1 MTEKTK
7 PYSDI
12 EAQDPA
18 SVMKSYSSDIAA
30 AGILA
35 LVIFAVIGFLCTC
48 AGAIYAGIL
57 IFRHFL
63 GA

>member
-1 MTEKTK
+1 MTGK
-7 PYSDI
+7 PYS
-12 EAQDPA
+12 ELETTDPA
-18 SVMKSYSSDIAA
+18 SVVKASGSDIAV

-35 LVIFAVIGFLCTC
+35 LVFFAVIGFLCTC

-57 IFRHFL
+57 ISRHFL